1 MRAIADF
8 LSYHIAVEAVG
19 NILNLWT
26 GGNKCLFYTRHDARA
41 RARTDRHEG
50 DILRGQKKLIKIVI
64 GAQVP
69 FDSWGWSGPTDVS
82 KKLKDRLR
90 DPTV

>member
-19 NILNLWT
+19 NILNLRT
-26 GGNKCLFYTRHDARA
+26 GGVYFTHDARS
-41 RARTDRHEG
+41 DRHER
-50 DILRGQKKLIKIVI
+50 DVLRGQEKLIKIVI

-90 DPTV
+90 DPTL